1 MDPRVERLAELIV
14 GYSLGLRERQ
24 VMRIDGPVVATPLIA
39 ALHRAALRAGA
50 HPYANVQLEGIEE
63 LKIVEASDAQLE
75 FISPIDWD
83 EIERL
88 DAVVTIWSESNTR
101 ALTRLDTERQQRLL
115 AAERKLA
122 MRRRDRIERGE
133 MSWCGTLA
141 PTHAHAQDA
150 EMSLREYEDFVF
162 RACHVHDGADP
173 AAYWKAFAAALED
186 RARALEQVRELR
198 IVGEGTDLTMSVAG
212 RSWRPGDGGQNMP
225 DGEVF
230 TSPVED
236 ATEGTIRFAFPATF
250 KGREI
255 TDIRLRF
262 AEGQV
267 VEAEA
272 SIGGEY
278 LRALLD
284 LDAGARFAGEVA
296 FGLNYEIDRFTNNIL
311 FDEKIGGTMH
321 VALGMGFEELGGVN
335 RSALHLD
342 LICDLRAEG
351 EVYADGE
358 LIWRAGQFLGAP
370 DVPSEAAVE
379 SGV

>member
-1 MDPRVERLAELIV
+1 LDPRVERLAELIV

-24 VMRIDGPVVATPLIA
+24 LMRIDGPPVATPLIA

-50 HPYANVQLEGIEE
+50 HPYASVELEGIDE
-63 LKIVEASDAQLE
+63 LKIAEASDAQLE
-75 FISPIDWD
+75 FISPIDWE

-88 DAVVTIWSESNTR
+88 DAIVTIWSQSNTR
-101 ALTRLDTERQQRLL
+101 ALTRLDTERQQRLI
-115 AAERKLA
+115 AAERKLL
-122 MRRRDRIERGE
+122 MRRRERIERGE

-162 RACHVHDGADP
+162 RACHVHDGAD
-173 AAYWKAFAAALED
+173 AVAYWKGFAASLWE
-186 RARALEQVRELR
+186 RAKALEQVRELR
-198 IVGEGTDLTMSVAG
+198 IVGEDTDLRLNVGG
-212 RSWRPGDGGQNMP
+212 RSWRAGDGAQNMP

-236 ATEGTIRFAFPATF
+236 AAEGTIRFAFPATF

-255 TDIRLRF
+255 TDVRLRF
-262 AEGQV
+262 DGGRV
-267 VEAEA
+267 VDSEA
-272 SIGGEY
+272 SVGGDY
-278 LRALLD
+278 LQALLD
-284 LDAGARFAGEVA
+284 LDAGARFTGEVA

-311 FDEKIGGTMH
+311 LDEKIGGTMH

-342 LICDLRAEG
+342 LICDLRADG

-358 LIWRAGQFLGAP
+358 LIWRAGQFLSAP
-370 DVPSEAAVE
+370 DVKPETVE
-379 SGV
+379 TGV

>member
-1 MDPRVERLAELIV
+1 MTDPRVERLAQLIV
-14 GYSLGLRERQ
+14 GYSLDLRERQ
-24 VMRIDGPVVATPLIA
+24 LLRIDGAPVATPLIA

-50 HPYANVQLEGIEE
+50 HPYAKVELEGLDE
-63 LKIVEASDAQLE
+63 LNIAEASDEQLG
-75 FISPIDWD
+75 FISPIDWE

-88 DAVVTIWSESNTR
+88 DALVTIWSESNTR
-101 ALTRLDTERQQRLL
+101 ALTRLDTERQQRLI

-122 MRRRDRIERGE
+122 MRRRERIERGE

-141 PTHAHAQDA
+141 PTAAHAQDA
-150 EMSLREYEDFVF
+150 EMSLREYEDFVY
-162 RACHVHDGADP
+162 RACHVQDGTDP
-173 AAYWKAFAAALED
+173 VAYWKAFASSLYERAKALE
-186 RARALEQVRELR
+186 RVRDLR
-198 IVGEGTDLTMSVAG
+198 IVGEDTDLRLNVAG
-212 RSWRPGDGGQNMP
+212 RPWRAGDGGQNMP

-255 TDIRLRF
+255 ADIRLRF
-262 AEGQV
+262 EGGRV

-272 SIGGEY
+272 STGGDY
-278 LRALLD
+278 LKALLD
-284 LDAGARFAGEVA
+284 LDAGARHAGEVA

-342 LICDLRAEG
+342 LICDLRADG

-358 LIWRAGQFLGAP
+358 LIWRAGQFLAAP
-370 DVPSEAAVE
+370 DPTPTPAVE
-379 SGV
+379 SV